1 MKDKIEGK
9 DVTIILRGRGE
20 LNFEDSAILKNS
32 ELEEVEKL
40 YCEIKGKKEL
50 SKSFI
55 KDVLG
60 DEIVMRCANN
70 RNSLLNSTLK
80 YYVERNK
87 LKKNVQYT
95 PPQNIN
101 VIKAVD
107 YFDDNYKR

>member
-1 MKDKIEGK
+1 
-9 DVTIILRGRGE
+9 
-20 LNFEDSAILKNS
+20 
-32 ELEEVEKL
+32 
-40 YCEIKGKKEL
+40 
-50 SKSFI
+50 
-55 KDVLG
+55 
-60 DEIVMRCANN
+60 MRCANN

-101 VIKAVD
+101 VIKAVN